1 MELVDI
7 GKKLLALQ
15 EASKER
21 HIADCKPLVQLIYL
35 HVSGSINHNILTI
48 DSNMLYMALKFGK
61 CTW

>member
-1 MELVDI
+1 MGLVDI

-15 EASKER
+15 EANKER
-21 HIADCKPLVQLIYL
+21 HIADCKPPVQLIHL

-48 DSNMLYMALKFGK
+48 DSNMYIVLKFGI